1 MRGLGKCFIVG
12 AAVMLM
18 SVSAYA
24 GEVVNSNAS
33 IYVNGKEIVDASAK
47 IYEGYTMVP
56 VRFIAERLGCQV
68 IWDDAQRKVT
78 IKDGGTVVNFTEGVK
93 TMVVDDKIK
102 EIPVEPIIS
111 DDRVYVPL
119 RSVSEGLDIDVTWNE
134 MTRTVSVYS
143 AAAAR
148 AEYNSDYS
156 EAPEAAVTTVYL
168 RTGEDIVVPVNCDPT
183 LAMEVELD
191 EDKEDIC
198 EIKEGYFDGNK
209 AVFIHANGRGTAG
222 ITLYYKGFE
231 STNYYKTY
239 INVRVVD
246 SKEKALTNFDDM
258 LKGRELYYKDI
269 LNEIVG
275 NQRAIEADNGLFV
288 FDRDDDEYEK
298 LYVGDEGMLVIPVDY
313 NADASGVFDISYDF
327 ESAIDCRWGVYEDKQ
342 AVMITADNYD
352 LVPVRIS
359 FRENNSGKVSFTVT
373 DRDMSV
379 EETPVVHSYGN
390 NDTDTTWWDFY
401 VRGIVEGAQAL
412 KDKNSLV
419 KDRII
424 YVR

>member
-1 MRGLGKCFIVG
+1 MRGFGKYFITG
-12 AAVMLM
+12 AALMLM
-18 SVSAYA
+18 SVSVYA
-24 GEVVNSNAS
+24 GEAVNSNAS

-47 IYEGYTMVP
+47 IYDGYTMVP

-68 IWDDAQRKVT
+68 VWDDAARKV
-78 IKDGGTVVNFTEGVK
+78 IVKDGGTVINFTEGVK
-93 TMVVDDKIK
+93 TMIVDDKIK

-119 RSVSEGLDIDVTWNE
+119 RAVSDGLDIDVTWNE

-156 EAPEAAVTTVYL
+156 EAPEAELTTVYM
-168 RTGEDIVVPVNCDPT
+168 RAGEDIVVPINCDPN
-183 LAMEVELD
+183 LAMEAELD
-191 EDKEDIC
+191 EDKEDVC
-198 EIKEGYFDGNK
+198 RIKEGYYDGKK
-209 AVFIHANGRGTAG
+209 AVFIHAEGRGTAG

-231 STNYYKTY
+231 STNYHKTY

-246 SKEKALTNFDDM
+246 SKEKALTNFNDM
-258 LKGRELYYKDI
+258 LKGKELYYKDI
-269 LNEIVG
+269 LNEIVD

-288 FDRDDDEYEK
+288 FDRADDEYEK

-313 NADASGVFDISYDF
+313 DADASGVFDISYDF
-327 ESAIDCRWGVYEDKQ
+327 ESAIDCKWGVYANKQ

-359 FRENNSGKVSFTVT
+359 FRENNSGKVTFTVT
-373 DRDMSV
+373 DRDMSI
-379 EETPVVHSYGN
+379 EETPVVRSYGN
-390 NDTDTTWWDFY
+390 NDTDTTWWDFS
-401 VRGIVEGAQAL
+401 VRGIVESSQEL
-412 KDKNSLV
+412 KSKNSLI